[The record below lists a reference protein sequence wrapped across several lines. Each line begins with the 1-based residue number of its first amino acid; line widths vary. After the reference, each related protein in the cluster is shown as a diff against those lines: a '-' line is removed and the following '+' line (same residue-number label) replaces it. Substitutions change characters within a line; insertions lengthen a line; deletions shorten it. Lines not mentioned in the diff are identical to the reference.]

1 MQANAPTK
9 YRRMPSSEITTKD
22 RGPSDEIVW
31 TKSNP
36 GATLRPSGLREF
48 AFEKVCGALGL
59 TSNWSYVKGLIR
71 DIDPDAY
78 TKPKLS
84 ASTTEAKEAKKA
96 RREETVRRKAVQ
108 EEMSLIAM
116 RVFENLLARESAENT
131 IDGSSQF
138 ERASCDVPVDSD

>member
-1 MQANAPTK
+1 
-9 YRRMPSSEITTKD
+9 MP
-22 RGPSDEIVW
+22 V
-31 TKSNP
+31 
-36 GATLRPSGLREF
+36 L
-48 AFEKVCGALGL
+48 C
-59 TSNWSYVKGLIR
+59 VKGLIR